1 MKMAKW
7 MVVLA
12 LGLAACGDEAPAD
25 QTTTEV
31 IRSEKQRVTSPD
43 VSDAQLDELV
53 AGNTEFALN
62 LLREIRTTNAGN
74 VIYSPHSIS
83 IALAMTYAGAR
94 TVTETEMASAL
105 HFTLPQNELHPA
117 FNALDLKLVGR
128 GQDAAGSDDEPFRLK
143 IANAMWLQEG
153 ADFEMSFL
161 DTLAENYGAGVNLM
175 DYDTDPEAA
184 RLEINAWVEDQT
196 EDKIKNLIPDGAITP
211 DTVAVLTNAIYFN
224 AAWEDQFEEGAT
236 VDAPFEAPAGIVNV
250 PTMKQMADYGHSAQ
264 AGFEA
269 IELPYDGGEVSMVV
283 LLPDAASDLA
293 TLEGNLDAATIQATF
308 AALQT
313 KKIELSF
320 PKFKFESP
328 IGLNEMLRNLGMPSA
343 FDAADFSGISKTM
356 SLAITDVLHK
366 AFIDVNEKGTEAA
379 AATAVIIGETSVP
392 VADLTIEVDRPFL
405 VLIRDRETDAVIFI
419 GRVVDPSN

>member
-1 MKMAKW
+1 MNAKKW
-7 MVVLA
+7 MILAA
-12 LGLAACGDEAPAD
+12 LGLMACDEAAP
-25 QTTTEV
+25 TEQPTDV
-31 IRSEKQRVTSPD
+31 VRSEKQRITSPN

-62 LLREIRTTNAGN
+62 LLREIRTTDSGN

-94 TVTETEMASAL
+94 TITETEMAAAMS
-105 HFTLPQNELHPA
+105 FSLPQAELHPA

-153 ADFEMSFL
+153 ADFEITFL

-175 DYDTDPEAA
+175 DYDLDPEAA
-184 RLEINAWVEDQT
+184 RLEINTWVEDQT
-196 EDKIKNLIPDGAITP
+196 EDKIKDLIPAGAITP

-236 VDAPFEAPAGIVNV
+236 VDAPFEAPTGSVDV
-250 PTMKQMADYGHSAQ
+250 PTMKQLSDYGYSAQ

-283 LLPDAASDLA
+283 LLPDATSDLA

-308 AALQT
+308 GALET

-328 IGLNEMLRNLGMPSA
+328 IGLNQMLKNLGMPSA

-392 VADLTIEVDRPFL
+392 VAELTIEVDRPFL

-419 GRVVDPSN
+419 GRVVDPSK